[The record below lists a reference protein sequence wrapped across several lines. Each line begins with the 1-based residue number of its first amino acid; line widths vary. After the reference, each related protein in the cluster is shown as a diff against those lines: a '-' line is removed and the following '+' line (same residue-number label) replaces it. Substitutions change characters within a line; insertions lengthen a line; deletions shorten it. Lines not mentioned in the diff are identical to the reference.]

1 MANYDYI
8 EKAIKITR
16 REFLGLAGA
25 GAALL
30 WAGAYVTTDLF
41 VDRNRYIKM
50 RAAGMYK
57 DDAKAKIRQ
66 SHNNPAVAD
75 MYGRFAGKP
84 LSPLAEELFHT
95 HYVNRAKLG
104 GMS

>member
-1 MANYDYI
+1 MANYDYV
-8 EKAIKITR
+8 EKAIKVSR

-25 GAALL
+25 GVALL
-30 WAGAYVTTDLF
+30 WAGAYITTDIF
-41 VDRNRYIKM
+41 VDRSRYVKM
-50 RAAGMYK
+50 RAQGMYK
-57 DDAKAKIRQ
+57 DDVKAKIRQ

-75 MYGRFAGKP
+75 MYNKFAGKP

-95 HYVNRAKLG
+95 RYVNRAKLG

>member
-1 MANYDYI
+1 MARYDYV

-16 REFLGLAGA
+16 GEFLGLLGA

-30 WAGAYVTTDLF
+30 WAGAYVTTDIF
-41 VDRNRYIKM
+41 VDRTRYIKL
-50 RAAGMYK
+50 RTAGIYR
-57 DDAKAKIRQ
+57 DDAQAKIRQ
-66 SHNNPAVAD
+66 SHNNAAVTE
-75 MYGRFAGKP
+75 MYAKFAGKP

-95 HYVNRAKLG
+95 TYVNRAKLG

>member
-41 VDRNRYIKM
+41 VDRTRYIKM
-50 RAAGMYK
+50 RAAGMYR

-66 SHNNPAVAD
+66 SHNNPAVAE
-75 MYGRFAGKP
+75 MYGRFAGQP

-95 HYVNRAKLG
+95 HYVDRARLG

>member
-1 MANYDYI
+1 MARYDYV

-16 REFLGLAGA
+16 GEFLGLLGA
-25 GAALL
+25 GSALL
-30 WAGAYVTTDLF
+30 WAGAYVTTDIF
-41 VDRNRYIKM
+41 VDRTKYIKL
-50 RAAGMYK
+50 RTAGIYK
-57 DDAKAKIRQ
+57 DDAQAKVRQ
-66 SHNNPAVAD
+66 SHNNAAVSD
-75 MYGRFAGKP
+75 MYRKFAGNP